1 MTEFSYTAA
10 DFERV
15 SVARRAQTIARPSL
29 SYWRDAWVR
38 LAANRR
44 ALASLYIV
52 IALILFT
59 VAGPWIWNVD
69 PTAQDLDQLSTP
81 PGADRRAQIV
91 EPYVPWN
98 GVFATGTE
106 SLADTVEATA
116 EIRLAQPAS
125 TQAVRLVWAPVT
137 GASGYRVYRNVYD
150 PAPDGAV
157 GLPLTEIY
165 DPRQVSY
172 EDLLDLAPTRYWY
185 SVIATDRNGR
195 EAEEYTTL
203 VVDTIRVI
211 TAAEARSRGLV
222 DLGAPLSLG
231 DEVRVNFHPLGTDY
245 LGRDMLARLMYGARV
260 SLSIGIIA
268 PFFFV
273 LIGILYGS
281 AAGFIGGRVDQVLMR
296 FADFVVAL
304 PFLLF
309 MILFKIA
316 FGIGPGESGVVPM
329 LVALVVLSW
338 PATARLVRGQILQIR
353 EEAYIGASQLLG
365 AKTHYLILRHMI
377 PNTFGVVLVTLTFA
391 VPTVIFVEAFL
402 SFIGMGVAPPTPS
415 WGSMCNEGI
424 QTMLNHPHELILPAA
439 LISLTVLAFNLLGDG
454 LRDALDARMRSRE

>member
-1 MTEFSYTAA
+1 MTELSLTAA
-10 DFERV
+10 DFERITV
-15 SVARRAQTIARPSL
+15 ERRVQTIARPSL

-38 LAANRR
+38 LRANRR

-52 IALILFT
+52 IALLLFT
-59 VAGPWIWNVD
+59 VVGPWVWTVD

-91 EPYVPWN
+91 EPYAPWN
-98 GVFATGTE
+98 GVFTAIGE
-106 SLADTVEATA
+106 PPAETVRATA
-116 EIRLAQPAS
+116 EIRLAAPAS
-125 TQAVRLVWAPVT
+125 TQAVRLVWTPVL

-150 PAPDGAV
+150 PAPDDAV
-157 GLPLTEIY
+157 GLPLAEIY

-172 EDLLDLAPTRYWY
+172 EDLLDLTPTRYWY

-195 EAEEYTTL
+195 ESEEYTTL
-203 VVDTIRVI
+203 AVDAIRVI
-211 TAAEARSRGLV
+211 TAAEAQTRGLV
-222 DLGAPLSLG
+222 DLESPLSLG
-231 DEVRVNFHPLGTDY
+231 DEVRVSFHPLGTDY

-260 SLSIGIIA
+260 SLFIGIIA

-273 LIGILYGS
+273 LTGILYGS

-316 FGIGPGESGVVPM
+316 FGIGPGESGVLPM

-377 PNTFGVVLVTLTFA
+377 PNTVGVVLVTLTFA

-454 LRDALDARMRSRE
+454 LRDALDSRMRSRE

>member
-1 MTEFSYTAA
+1 MTELNYTAA

-15 SVARRAQTIARPSL
+15 PVARGAQTITRPSL

-38 LAANRR
+38 LATNRR

-52 IALILFT
+52 IALLLFT
-59 VAGPWIWNVD
+59 VAGPWVWTVD
-69 PTAQDLDQLSTP
+69 PTAQDLDQLSAP
-81 PGADRRAQIV
+81 PGANRRAQIV
-91 EPYVPWN
+91 EPYAPWN
-98 GVFATGTE
+98 GVFATVTE
-106 SLADTVEATA
+106 SLADTVGATA

-137 GASGYRVYRNVYD
+137 GASGYRIYRNVYD
-150 PAPDGAV
+150 PAPDDAV

-172 EDLLDLAPTRYWY
+172 EDLLDLTPTRYWY

-211 TAAEARSRGLV
+211 TAAEARSRDLV
-222 DLGAPLSLG
+222 DFETPLSLG

-260 SLSIGIIA
+260 SLFIGIIA
-268 PFFFV
+268 PLFFV

-281 AAGFIGGRVDQVLMR
+281 AAGFIGGRVDQILMR

>member
-1 MTEFSYTAA
+1 MTELNYTAA

-15 SVARRAQTIARPSL
+15 SVARRAQTITRPSL

-38 LAANRR
+38 LATNRR

-52 IALILFT
+52 IALLLFT
-59 VAGPWIWNVD
+59 VAGPWVWTVD
-69 PTAQDLDQLSTP
+69 PTAQDLDQLSAP
-81 PGADRRAQIV
+81 PGANRRAQIV
-91 EPYVPWN
+91 EPYAPWN
-98 GVFATGTE
+98 GVFATVTE
-106 SLADTVEATA
+106 SLADTVGATA

-137 GASGYRVYRNVYD
+137 GASGYRIYRNVYD
-150 PAPDGAV
+150 PAPDDAV

-172 EDLLDLAPTRYWY
+172 EDLLDLTPTRYWY

-222 DLGAPLSLG
+222 DFETPLSLG

-260 SLSIGIIA
+260 SLFIGIVA
-268 PFFFV
+268 PLFFV

-281 AAGFIGGRVDQVLMR
+281 AAGFIGGRVDQILMR

-316 FGIGPGESGVVPM
+316 FGIGPGK
-329 LVALVVLSW
+329 VASCQCLW
-338 PATARLVRGQILQIR
+338 R
-353 EEAYIGASQLLG
+353 
-365 AKTHYLILRHMI
+365 
-377 PNTFGVVLVTLTFA
+377 
-391 VPTVIFVEAFL
+391 
-402 SFIGMGVAPPTPS
+402 
-415 WGSMCNEGI
+415 
-424 QTMLNHPHELILPAA
+424 
-439 LISLTVLAFNLLGDG
+439 
-454 LRDALDARMRSRE
+454 

>member
-1 MTEFSYTAA
+1 MSLSLTAA

-15 SVARRAQTIARPSL
+15 SVERAIQTISRPSL
-29 SYWRDAWVR
+29 SYWRDAWAR
-38 LAANRR
+38 LKANRR
-44 ALASLYIV
+44 ALISLYIV
-52 IALILFT
+52 VGLLVFT
-59 VAGPWIWNVD
+59 VAGPWVWTVD
-69 PTAQDLDQLSTP
+69 PAAQDLDQLSTP
-81 PGADRRAQIV
+81 PGADRRALIV
-91 EPYVPWN
+91 EPYEPWG
-98 GVFATGTE
+98 GVFADTGPPGGTPG
-106 SLADTVEATA
+106 ATSA
-116 EIRLAQPAS
+116 IRLAEPAT
-125 TQAVRLVWAPVT
+125 TQSVRLVWDPVP
-137 GASGYRVYRNVYD
+137 GASGYRVYRNVFD
-150 PAPDGAV
+150 PAPDDAF
-157 GLPLTEIY
+157 GLPIGEIY

-172 EDLLDLAPTRYWY
+172 EDLLDLTPTRYWY
-185 SVIATDRNGR
+185 TVIATDADGR
-195 EAEEYTTL
+195 EVNAHTTL
-203 VVDTIRVI
+203 AVDTVRVI
-211 TAAEARSRGLV
+211 TAEQARSRGLA
-222 DLGAPLSLG
+222 DGETTLAPG

-260 SLSIGIIA
+260 SLFIGIVA
-268 PFFFV
+268 PVFFV

-329 LVALVVLSW
+329 LVALVILMW

-353 EEAYIGASQLLG
+353 EEAYIGAAQLLG

-377 PNTFGVVLVTLTFA
+377 PNTVGVVLVTLTFA

-424 QTMLNHPHELILPAA
+424 QTMLNHPHELIFPA
-439 LISLTVLAFNLLGDG
+439 LFISMTVLAFNLLGDG
-454 LRDALDARMRSRE
+454 LRDALDARMRSQE